1 MSFEHWT
8 PEQWAVFTLTIAVG
22 LAAVAVLAL
31 AGRRYVPPNLTLPD
45 VRRVPRPSIVMAERR
60 AVVARY
66 APAWAAE
73 AGYVERTR
81 PLPVIAG
88 ELPGW
93 VDPTVADFTGPG
105 IGALSSIQAVT
116 VDPTLRTEA
125 EISAELDAWINAYA
139 DLSGLMPETA
149 AAAETMRVN
158 LEPVLRKAHLWRI
171 RGEGG
176 PARQALND
184 WRMGTETGEYPLIT
198 TSDLR
203 PYAAALL
210 LAQ

>member
-8 PEQWAVFTLTIAVG
+8 PGQWTAFTVTLAVG
-22 LAAVAVLAL
+22 LVAAAVLLL
-31 AGRRYVPPNLTLPD
+31 AGRARYVPPGLNLPD
-45 VRRVPRPSIVMAERR
+45 IRRVPRPSIVMTERR
-60 AVVARY
+60 QRVHDCNTHEPYARIG
-66 APAWAAE
+66 ASRN
-73 AGYVERTR
+73 V
-81 PLPVIAG
+81 PVIAG

-93 VDPTVADFTGPG
+93 VDPTVADFTDPG
-105 IGALSSIQAVT
+105 IGALSSIQAIG

-149 AAAETMRVN
+149 AAAETMRCN

-176 PARQALND
+176 SARQALND
-184 WRMGTETGEYPLIT
+184 WRIGTKTGEYPMIT
-198 TSDLR
+198 TADLR
-203 PYAAALL
+203 PYAVALL
-210 LAQ
+210 GLG

>member
-8 PEQWAVFTLTIAVG
+8 PEQWAVFTVTIALGICV
-22 LAAVAVLAL
+22 LAVLAL
-31 AGRRYVPPNLTLPD
+31 AGRRYVPPNLSLPD
-45 VRRVPRPSIVMAERR
+45 VRRVPRPSIVMTEHR
-60 AVVARY
+60 ARNF
-66 APAWAAE
+66 AAE
-73 AGYVERTR
+73 WRASYDASPAPLTR
-81 PLPVIAG
+81 PLPIIVG
-88 ELPGW
+88 ELPDW
-93 VDPTVADFTGPG
+93 VDPTIADFTDPG

-125 EISAELDAWINAYA
+125 EISAELDAWINRYA

-149 AAAETMRVN
+149 AAAETMRCN

-184 WRMGTETGEYPLIT
+184 WRMDTATGEYRLIT
-198 TSDLR
+198 TADLR